1 MKIASLSTDQSP
13 LISIPFSFFALAPLF
28 LILAAGILAMG
39 GSDLASNPHMPAL
52 LAATHCLTL
61 GFTASVMLGAMQQI
75 LPVLVGSK
83 MPTPLLVASVTW
95 LALLLGTL
103 ALCVGFLRGSP
114 PLLSLAWP
122 LLGIAFMV
130 FIVASLISLVR
141 ASARNVTR
149 TALILAVAALA
160 LAVLLGILLAHG
172 YASGASIPFAELA
185 SAHIHLALGGWVMLL
200 VIGVSYQ
207 VVPMFQLTPNY
218 PSWLTAVLAPAIFAA
233 LVASTLSLLF
243 PSFPHWINVFAECAF
258 WLLSICFALIT
269 LKLQWQRRRRVPD
282 ATLSFFHLGMISLIL
297 AALFSLLALLYPATN
312 SPLRTLSVLAFLMG
326 FAMSVID
333 GMLYKIMPFLVW
345 FHLFRGGMK
354 TGVPNMK
361 QIIPESWMWWH
372 YRLQLGTL
380 ASAACALFWSVAL
393 WVVIL
398 GLLLQG
404 LLLGMAVFT
413 ALTVYRNNFMRIN
426 ASSISAE
433 YNITDDIKP
442 PK

>member
-1 MKIASLSTDQSP
+1 MRIASLSTDQSP
-13 LISIPFSFFALAPLF
+13 LISIPFSFFALAPAF
-28 LILAAGILAMG
+28 LILAAGILAIG
-39 GSDLASNPHMPAL
+39 GSDLLSSPHTPAL

-61 GFTASVMLGAMQQI
+61 GFMASVMFGAMQQI

-83 MPTPLLVASVTW
+83 MSASLLVARVTW

-103 ALCVGFLRGSP
+103 ALCAGFLLGLPS
-114 PLLSLAWP
+114 LLSLAWP
-122 LLGIAFMV
+122 LLSIAFV
-130 FIVASLISLVR
+130 IFIVASLISLVR

-149 TALILAVAALA
+149 TALILAVIAFA
-160 LAVLLGILLAHG
+160 LAVSLGILLAHG
-172 YASGASIPFAELA
+172 YATGASIPFAELA

-218 PSWLTAVLAPAIFAA
+218 PKWLTAVLAPAIFAA
-233 LVASTLSLLF
+233 LFASL
-243 PSFPHWINVFAECAF
+243 PIFPHWINIIAECAF
-258 WLLSICFALIT
+258 WLLSLCFALIT

-282 ATLSFFHLGMISLIL
+282 ATLSFFRLGMISLIL
-297 AALFSLLALLYPATN
+297 ATLFSLLVLGYPAAN
-312 SPLRTLSVLAFLMG
+312 PHLQTLSALAFLMG

-354 TGVPNMK
+354 TDVPNMK

-372 YRLQLGTL
+372 YRLQLATL
-380 ASAACALFWSVAL
+380 MTAACALFWSVAL
-393 WVVIL
+393 WAVVL

-404 LLLGMAVFT
+404 LLLGRAVFT
-413 ALTVYRNNFMRIN
+413 AIAIYRNNLIRIN
-426 ASSISAE
+426 QLKINVGQFISE
-433 YNITDDIKP
+433 DIKP